1 MNARTTP
8 HAAALLP
15 GAVRRPP
22 ARERRGASSSPA
34 APAGRRVTLSRPGV
48 PGRRR
53 FPPPASLSSPSAPH
67 GTPVPETAHSAPR
80 AIRAHRS
87 PR

>member
-1 MNARTTP
+1 MNAPTTLL
-8 HAAALLP
+8 AVALLP

-22 ARERRGASSSPA
+22 ARERWGASSSPA
-34 APAGRRVTLSRPGV
+34 APAGRRGTLSRPGV
-48 PGRRR
+48 PGRRG
-53 FPPPASLSSPSAPH
+53 FPGPVPLSSPSAPH